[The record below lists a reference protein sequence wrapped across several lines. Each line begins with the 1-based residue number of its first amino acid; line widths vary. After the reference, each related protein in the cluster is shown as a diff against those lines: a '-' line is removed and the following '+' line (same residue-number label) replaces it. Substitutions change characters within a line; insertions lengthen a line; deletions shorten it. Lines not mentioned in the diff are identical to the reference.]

1 MTSSPSCGVPPF
13 DTADMQALDK
23 VARTVTI
30 EFFGQDAAILNGNA
44 TEDAYVIRTGQVE
57 LLDDN
62 GIVDVLGPGEL
73 VGLPSLLTDMPA
85 GLSNPRAAE
94 DVLAYRIPADV
105 RSPAGRSFGPALR
118 RPACGSNAP
127 PRPLLV
133 SRLRM

>member
-1 MTSSPSCGVPPF
+1 
-13 DTADMQALDK
+13 MQALDK

-62 GIVDVLGPGEL
+62 GIVDVPGPGEL

-85 GLSNPRAAE
+85 GLSTRAAE

-105 RSPAGRSFGPALR
+105 LVPPCWPIVRACASSPSMWP
-118 RPACGSNAP
+118 NAP

>member
-1 MTSSPSCGVPPF
+1 
-13 DTADMQALDK
+13 MQALDK

-85 GLSNPRAAE
+85 GLSTRAAE

-105 RSPAGRSFGPALR
+105 LVPCWPIVRACASSPSMWP
-118 RPACGSNAP
+118 NAP